1 MATLARL
8 LFPVPDIRRS
18 PATLLGWW
26 ERRRPAY
33 NAIVGATGVVTLATL
48 QVLSWLPPH
57 MEFHPPIQFVVVYA
71 LCANLCYSL
80 GFAVEL
86 LLQQLWGDE
95 VAPVGPT
102 LFRHGLVFSVG
113 LTLFPIGMAWLAWL
127 HAATVHL
134 LR

>member
-1 MATLARL
+1 
-8 LFPVPDIRRS
+8 
-18 PATLLGWW
+18 
-26 ERRRPAY
+26 
-33 NAIVGATGVVTLATL
+33 
-48 QVLSWLPPH
+48 
-57 MEFHPPIQFVVVYA
+57 VYA

-127 HAATVHL
+127 HAATVQL